1 MNSEFVMKIE
11 VQVKL
16 ECKKT
21 ISCKIK
27 FGIVLKSVDELDL
40 GFDLWVCYLGSYFD
54 FIKP

>member
-16 ECKKT
+16 DCKKT